1 VYLTRKICFFRP
13 RLYIPQNLFVNL
25 PGIRKAKIEMLLEK
39 LTSKILESFMKN
51 VCFYFLFFTLL
62 TSCVPQ
68 KKIIYLQS
76 KEDAPPDE
84 NYLNKTKKDTKIEA
98 FDQLYISINSLDQ
111 VGYNPFKQE
120 AGASN
125 SLTESSFSVLNY
137 TVNDSGNV
145 FLPFLGR
152 IKLQGYTLDQAAE
165 LIQKSCKKILN
176 NPAVTI
182 HFVNNTVTIL
192 GEVQRPGTYNYP
204 KSQLSIFKAIGL
216 SGDITEYGNRKK
228 VLLIREQGDKIYK
241 YRLDLTQNDIIGSEF
256 YYLRPNDVIYIEPLW
271 IRRWGV
277 QNFNDLPFSV
287 LFTGITTAITTYL
300 LYKSLK

>member
-1 VYLTRKICFFRP
+1 MYTSI
-13 RLYIPQNLFVNL
+13 LFVNL
-25 PGIRKAKIEMLLEK
+25 QKIRIVK
-39 LTSKILESFMKN
+39 SKTPLRNLIPKNRMSFMRY
-51 VCFYFLFFTLL
+51 VIFYFLFFVLL

-76 KEDAPPDE
+76 KEGASPSE
-84 NYLNKTKKDTKIEA
+84 NYPNTTKKDTKIEP

-111 VGYNPFKQE
+111 AGYNPFKMD
-120 AGASN
+120 GTSTN

-152 IKLQGYTLDQAAE
+152 VKLQGYTLDQAAE
-165 LIQKSCKKILN
+165 LIQKACKKILN
-176 NPAVTI
+176 NAAVTV
-182 HFVNNTVTIL
+182 HFVNNTVTVL

-204 KSQLSIFKAIGL
+204 KSQLNIFKVIGL
-216 SGDITEYGNRKK
+216 AGDINEYGNRKQ

-241 YRLDLTQNDIIGSEF
+241 YHLDLTQNEIIGSDF
-256 YYLRPNDVIYIEPLW
+256 YYLRPNDVIYIQPLW

-277 QNFNDLPFSV
+277 RNFNDLPFSV